1 MLEQVLQFIQ
11 SHDGFAIT
19 SHIRPDG
26 DALGS
31 ELALLLTLEAAGKK
45 AVVLNRDPMPERY
58 LTLPGA
64 DRVRITDR
72 VDGEYAG
79 VFILECGSLERTGLQ
94 GMDGQTLVNVDH
106 HHSSESYASVNW
118 IDESACAVGEMVYRI
133 AKGLG
138 IAITPAIATNIY
150 TAVVTDTGSFQ
161 FPSTTAET
169 FRMAA
174 ELADCGADVSAIARN
189 VFYSNP
195 LTKVNSMMVMLN
207 RMKLDCEQRLVWTAI
222 TREDMVRHN
231 CMEDDVEGLVNFPL
245 TISGVDVAV
254 FFRELET
261 GAFRVSMRSKN
272 TIDVCAI
279 ASEFGGGGHRNAA
292 GCTLTGPLEPAR
304 DAVLSR
310 VKTSLLAYAP
320 PNGSKVN

>member
-1 MLEQVLQFIQ
+1 MLEKVLEFIQ

-58 LTLPGA
+58 LILPGA

-72 VDGEYAG
+72 VDGEYAA
-79 VFILECGSLERTGLQ
+79 VFILECGSLARTGLQ
-94 GMDGQTLVNVDH
+94 ELERQTLVNIDH
-106 HHSSESYASVNW
+106 HHSTENYAAVNW

-161 FPSTTAET
+161 FPSTTADT

-174 ELADCGADVSAIARN
+174 ELADCGADVSGIARN

-207 RMKLDCEQRLVWTAI
+207 RMKLDCDGRLVWTAI
-222 TREDMVRHN
+222 TREDMIRHN
-231 CMEDDVEGLVNFPL
+231 CMGDDVEGLVNFPL

-254 FFRELET
+254 FFRELEIGT
-261 GAFRVSMRSKN
+261 FRVSLRAKN
-272 TIDVCAI
+272 SIDVCAI
-279 ASEFGGGGHRNAA
+279 AAQFGGGGHRNAA
-292 GCTLTGPLEPAR
+292 GCTMTGSLEHAR
-304 DAVLSR
+304 DAVLTQ
-310 VKTSLLAYAP
+310 VKSSL
-320 PNGSKVN
+320 NGTG